1 MEIKH
6 LQTFLVACDTL
17 NFTITAEKLQY
28 AQSSV
33 TAQIKNLENEL
44 NLQLFERLGRK
55 LILTHS
61 GERLRQYATK
71 IVHLEEEARNALT
84 TDHDSGTLLSV
95 HKKANVPTVCQIYYG
110 TSN

>member
-1 MEIKH
+1 MDIKH

-17 NFTITAEKLQY
+17 NFTKTAEKLQY

-55 LILTHS
+55 LTLTHS
-61 GERLRQYATK
+61 GERLRQYA
-71 IVHLEEEARNALT
+71 
-84 TDHDSGTLLSV
+84 
-95 HKKANVPTVCQIYYG
+95 
-110 TSN
+110 